1 MKNNYGNFPDYQ
13 NNYETSQEETNN
25 EKIVVIEKGK
35 EQEVSVLKRRLKD
48 SVKFHWNELKY
59 TLLGLI
65 IAILFLSIGFFRTLL
80 IILFYLIGNIYG
92 KYKDGDPKTLFL
104 LEKFFS
110 KY

>member
-35 EQEVSVLKRRLKD
+35 EKEVSVIKRRLKD